1 MAEAL
6 KDIYTRDVI
15 ASLGAAVARVDATFD
30 QRAFLS
36 SVFDWTW
43 PQRELKDRMHHIA
56 RLLYEGMSGDYEKR
70 ISRLI
75 NICPPFHGLPYLLFP
90 DIVEQFGLDH
100 WDPSMRALEVFTPLC
115 SSEFAVRPFI
125 QRDAPR
131 MMKQMGVWSKSR
143 DQHVRRLASEG
154 CRPRLPWAMALPPF
168 QRDPSP
174 VLPILERLR
183 TDPSDYVRR
192 SVANNLNDI
201 SKDHPA
207 LVLDIARRWMRE
219 KPDTQHLV
227 KHACRTMLKH
237 GDPGAMAL
245 FGFSDNANY
254 TVQDLRISDRRL
266 PVGGVLDFR
275 FDLVADAA
283 DIRIEYAI
291 DYLKARGHHNRK
303 VFKISERA
311 ATGRETITR
320 RHRMHDLTTRVH
332 HPGIH
337 HLHIVINGVVKASAS
352 FELTRNDDLNL

>member
-1 MAEAL
+1 MADAL
-6 KDIYTRDVI
+6 KEIYTRDVV
-15 ASLGAAVARVDATFD
+15 ASLGAAVARVDAAFD
-30 QRAFLS
+30 PRVFLS
-36 SVFDWTW
+36 SVFDRTW
-43 PQRELKDRMHHIA
+43 PQRELKDRMHRIA
-56 RLLYEGMSGDYEKR
+56 RLLYEGMSGSYDKR

-75 NICPPFHGLPYLLFP
+75 SICPPFRGLPYLLFP
-90 DIVEQFGLDH
+90 DIVEQYGLDH
-100 WDPSMRALEVFTPLC
+100 WEPSMRALEVFTPLS

-125 QRDAPR
+125 LRDASR

-143 DQHVRRLASEG
+143 DEHVRRLASEG

-183 TDPSDYVRR
+183 TDSSEYVRR

-207 LVLDIARRWMRE
+207 LVLDIARRWIKE
-219 KPDTQHLV
+219 KPETERLV
-227 KHACRTMLKH
+227 KHACRTMLKR
-237 GDPGAMAL
+237 GDAGAMAL
-245 FGFSDNANY
+245 FGFSDDANFA
-254 TVQDLRISDRRL
+254 VHDLRMTARRL
-266 PVGGVLDFR
+266 PIGGMLEFR

-320 RHRMHDLTTRVH
+320 RHRMQDLTTRKH
-332 HPGIH
+332 HPGEH
-337 HLHIVINGVVKASAS
+337 LLHIVINGVVKASTG
-352 FELTRNDDLNL
+352 FELTR